1 MAIKF
6 DLDDE
11 SNKEIENSLISQFK
25 SNEKLD
31 QILIL
36 NSMMMFQIF
45 EKEKIKQ
52 KGINDTIM
60 ALVKAMSIPEM
71 AEEIREHE
79 EKDKNI
85 ISPLVLQYYNDLL
98 KIPRFDF
105 NNLKHL
111 SFKVQVQIVNLI
123 IRNNKNLQNTAI
135 IYQNNNITPFIDI
148 DYMIEEL
155 YNFDQMYFKI
165 CFEKNINE
173 QLGRDFDDLVS
184 MNNYEQKLILT
195 YMNFYDDLKYTKN
208 YDEYIHALSVIYL
221 QEKFDF
227 INKVFN
233 QNMTP
238 EEKDEKKYNFDNNL

>member
-1 MAIKF
+1 
-6 DLDDE
+6 
-11 SNKEIENSLISQFK
+11 
-25 SNEKLD
+25 
-31 QILIL
+31 
-36 NSMMMFQIF
+36 
-45 EKEKIKQ
+45 
-52 KGINDTIM
+52 M

-173 QLGRDFDDLVS
+173 QLGRDFDDLV
-184 MNNYEQKLILT
+184 KKFKT
-195 YMNFYDDLKYTKN
+195 KYPKIN
-208 YDEYIHALSVIYL
+208 EYIENLNSK
-221 QEKFDF
+221 EKN
-227 INKVFN
+227 IGRKNRN
-233 QNMTP
+233 I
-238 EEKDEKKYNFDNNL
+238 